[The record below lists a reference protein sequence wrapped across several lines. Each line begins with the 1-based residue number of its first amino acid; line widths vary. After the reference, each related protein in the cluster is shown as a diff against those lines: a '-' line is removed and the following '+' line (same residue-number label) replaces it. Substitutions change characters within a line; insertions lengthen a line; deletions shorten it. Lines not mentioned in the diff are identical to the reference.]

1 MWIKIKKIISSKN
14 IVIIAGIFCFFFV
27 IIAFF
32 WYRER
37 MAWSDTNQVK
47 FMKKELAAHINFF
60 TGPKSSGQKYFASRL
75 RDALVFLKDRDTLE
89 KPYVLAALLHTYG
102 KSLLLQVKWLEIG
115 FESVGIRISA
125 TMDERKR
132 FIDLPFP
139 QNMWDQEARD
149 HYRETTERYF
159 SFGSVKIGDV
169 LILEKGSRLILPSSI
184 ISDPIF
190 VTIYDGKGRESDS
203 LELFVTKEARLF
215 ISEKLNTEP
224 NSLLKEKLS
233 EKLIK
238 NESDLTETSSTLK

>member
-1 MWIKIKKIISSKN
+1 MWPKIKKSISNKN
-14 IVIIAGIFCFFFV
+14 IVITAGIFCFFIV
-27 IIAFF
+27 TIAIL
-32 WYRER
+32 WYREKI
-37 MAWSDTNQVK
+37 AWNDTNQVK

-60 TGPKSSGQKYFASRL
+60 RGPQSSGQKYFASRL
-75 RDALVFLKDRDTLE
+75 GEALVFLKDRDTLE

-159 SFGSVKIGDV
+159 SFGSVKIGDG
-169 LILEKGSRLILPSSI
+169 LMLKKGSILILPSSI
-184 ISDPIF
+184 ISEPIF
-190 VTIYDGKGRESDS
+190 VTIYDDKGTESDA
-203 LELFVTKEARLF
+203 LELFVTEEARTF
-215 ISEKLNTEP
+215 ISEQLSADP
-224 NSLLKEKLS
+224 NSLPREDLS
-233 EKLIK
+233 E
-238 NESDLTETSSTLK
+238 E